1 MTEAQIAEK
10 MVVRSRG
17 NAHDTAHF
25 MRVWAW
31 ARTVGMLEGLD
42 EKTQFILEAAS
53 IVHDIACP
61 LCREKYGS
69 ADGKLQEKESPPLVK
84 EFFSGTDVPDEYVER
99 ISFLAAHHHTCDG
112 IDGADYAILLEADF
126 LVNAADGGYGPQSVR
141 RFHDRVAR
149 TASEKRL
156 IREAFRLEESP
167 AL

>member
-69 ADGKLQEKESPPLVK
+69 TNGKYQELEGGPLARAFLEGCGLPAAD
-84 EFFSGTDVPDEYVER
+84 VER
-99 ISFLAAHHHTCDG
+99 IVYLVAHHHTYANVDG
-112 IDGADYAILLEADF
+112 PDYQILLEADY
-126 LVNAADGGYGPQSVR
+126 LANAAESDYTPGNLNNALERIFRTEAGKALLRSV
-141 RFHDRVAR
+141 FAQKLAR
-149 TASEKRL
+149 TE
-156 IREAFRLEESP
+156 
-167 AL
+167 